1 MTERDR
7 DRQKAKKKKI
17 LVLGGGVIRNVL
29 FYTTRGPTKNPYT
42 CSSYNII
49 VTTISCKQL
58 MTVTPIRKVHFSTL
72 INK

>member
-1 MTERDR
+1 MTDSEE
-7 DRQKAKKKKI
+7 KKKI
-17 LVLGGGVIRNVL
+17 LGWWSNKKCTFLYDEGTN
-29 FYTTRGPTKNPYT
+29 KNLYT

-58 MTVTPIRKVHFSTL
+58 MTVTPIRKVHFSNL